1 VWKAG
6 QQLAPAQ
13 RGATLVIE
21 AATDISLMRPFLDG
35 FRAYHPDLA
44 ILYVDMLSTQLL
56 GDAQALRAGPRWPD
70 LFISVA
76 TDHLVKLAN
85 DGCAQAAGLAAP
97 DWRER
102 GEVYAFALEP
112 AVFVYNRRLLASAG
126 ARQPCR
132 AGRAIARPG
141 RGARWAYRHL

>member
-1 VWKAG
+1 LREGRRHPWKAG

-56 GDAQALRAGPRWPD
+56 GDAQARCARATMAGP
-70 LFISVA
+70 V
-76 TDHLVKLAN
+76 HLGG
-85 DGCAQAAGLAAP
+85 D
-97 DWRER
+97 RSS
-102 GEVYAFALEP
+102 GET
-112 AVFVYNRRLLASAG
+112 G
-126 ARQPCR
+126 Q
-132 AGRAIARPG
+132 
-141 RGARWAYRHL
+141 